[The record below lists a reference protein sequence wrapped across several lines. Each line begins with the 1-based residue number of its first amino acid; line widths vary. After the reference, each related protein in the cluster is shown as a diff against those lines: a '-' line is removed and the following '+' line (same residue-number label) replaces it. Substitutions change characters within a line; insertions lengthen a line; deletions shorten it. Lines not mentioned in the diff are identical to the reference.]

1 MTDFDAHV
9 RAHRRRE
16 ADALL
21 NGFLP
26 ADNGTETSREA
37 AERVAPHVTEQQ
49 RTILAALKKHGPMT
63 RAEIAFVTGLKEN
76 SVNGRLSPGELANPL
91 RPMVEPWGRR
101 DGREV
106 MGLTDHGIFA
116 LGGREE

>member
-63 RAEIAFVTGLKEN
+63 RAEIAFVTGIKEN
-76 SVNGRLSPGELANPL
+76 SCNGRTNELLEDKPGHTPFL
-91 RPMVEPWGRR
+91 VGVGRR
-101 DGREV
+101 DGREILD
-106 MGLTDHGIFA
+106 LTPA
-116 LGGREE
+116 GREAR